1 MSDHANS
8 MTRVEMRGIRKAYPG
23 VQALDGVDL
32 KLMPG
37 EVHALLGEN
46 GAGKST
52 LIKVLTGAAT
62 KDAGEILIEGKPAHF
77 HTTGEA
83 QAHGI
88 STVYQEV
95 NLIPA
100 MSVTKNLTLEKTAGR
115 FGFISWRKAREQAR
129 EKLAR
134 LKLDIDIEQPVGS
147 YSVAIQQLVA
157 IARALDDDTKVLVL
171 DEPTASLDAQETAA
185 LFEIMRDLKSKG
197 IAIVF
202 ITHFLDQVY
211 EISDRITVLRNGNMV
226 GTSLAA
232 DISRSELISM
242 MIGRELGEVESA
254 FTNKSKAVKGEPVLV
269 AENLGRRRVLQPFDL
284 SLRAGEAVGL
294 SGLLGSGRTE
304 MAKII
309 FGAIKHDSGALSI
322 GGEKVTRSSPRH
334 SLNAGMAFCPED
346 RKAEGL
352 VGDLSIRENIIMSM
366 QAKRGWL
373 ARVPYK
379 EQARIADEMIK
390 ALAIATPD
398 ADKPVGQL
406 SGGNQQK
413 VVLARALASDPK
425 ILLLDEPTRG
435 IDVGAHAEIIR
446 LIRELCEKG
455 LALLVASSEL
465 DEIVASSDRVAVLRD
480 RTKIGELSGDE
491 IKRDNII
498 QMIAGDENV

>member
-8 MTRVEMRGIRKAYPG
+8 MTRVEMRGIRKSYPG

-171 DEPTASLDAQETAA
+171 DEPTASLDAHETAA
-185 LFEIMRDLKSKG
+185 LFEIMRDLKAKG

-232 DISRSELISM
+232 DISRSDLISM
-242 MIGRELGEVESA
+242 MIGRELGEVEAA
-254 FTNKSKAVKGEPVLV
+254 FTAKSNAEKGEAVLV
-269 AENLGRRRVLQPFDL
+269 AENLGRRRTLQPFDL
-284 SLRAGEAVGL
+284 TLRAGEAVGL

-304 MAKII
+304 LAKII
-309 FGAIKHDSGALSI
+309 FGAIKHDSGSLTIS
-322 GGEKVTRSSPRH
+322 GKKVTSASPRH
-334 SLNAGMAFCPED
+334 SLNSGMAFCPED
-346 RKAEGL
+346 RKTEGL

-373 ARVPYK
+373 SRVPYK
-379 EQARIADEMIK
+379 EQARIADEMIA

-435 IDVGAHAEIIR
+435 IDVGAHAEIIK
-446 LIRELCEKG
+446 LIRELCERG

-480 RTKIGELSGDE
+480 RAKIGEISGED
-491 IKRDNII
+491 IKRDTII